1 MKKQFSKILI
11 AVLLIISL
19 GEGFIL
25 YRTYSVS
32 GKNVQIANKLER
44 LEKTVD
50 QYYTGDVDQK
60 QLENYTYK
68 GYLAG
73 LGDPYSTYYS
83 ESEFKDLMDSTNGVF
98 SGVGIYLSQDTTTG
112 EIKVIRVIKG
122 GPSDGSGIKS
132 GDMLVKV
139 DGKSASD
146 KDLDKVVAEVKGEEG
161 TKVKL
166 SFLRGKEKKTRDFT
180 ITRKKVVTQ
189 TVETKMVDD
198 GIGYLSISEF
208 DEVTVDQFKN
218 GIKKL
223 KKQGMKAMIIDV
235 RNNPGGLVD
244 SVVDIA
250 DELLGKGTI
259 VSMKDKQGKEK
270 VYSSDAAQPVK
281 VPVCVLVNGES
292 ASASEIL
299 SGAVKDHKRGTLVG
313 EKTFGKGIVQG
324 FFKLGDG
331 SYAKLTYAS
340 YYTPS
345 GNNIHKK
352 GIKPDVAVKD
362 NSKTKADEQL
372 LKAQQILRKQ
382 LKK

>member
-11 AVLLIISL
+11 AVLLVISL
-19 GEGFIL
+19 GEGFLL
-25 YRTYSVS
+25 YRNYTVS
-32 GKNVQIANKLER
+32 GKNVQIANKLEK
-44 LEKTVD
+44 LQKTVD
-50 QYYTGDVDQK
+50 EYYKGDVDQDK
-60 QLENYTYK
+60 LENYTYK

-73 LGDPYSTYYS
+73 LGDPYSSYYS
-83 ESEFKDLMDSTNGVF
+83 ESEFEDLMETTNGVF
-98 SGVGIYLSQDTTTG
+98 SGVGIYLSQDTVTG
-112 EIKVIRVIKG
+112 QIKVIRVIKG

-132 GDMLVKV
+132 GDVLIKV
-139 DGKSASD
+139 DGKSVGD
-146 KDLDKVVAEVKGEEG
+146 KDLDQVVSEVKGEEG

-166 SFLRGKEKKTRDFT
+166 TFLRSKEKNAKDYT

-189 TVETKMVDD
+189 TVETKMLDD
-198 GIGYLSISEF
+198 QIGYLSISEF
-208 DEVTVDQFKN
+208 DEVTLGQFKK
-218 GIKKL
+218 GIKQL
-223 KKQGMKAMIIDV
+223 QKKGMKALILDV

-244 SVVDIA
+244 SVVDIC
-250 DELLGKGTI
+250 DELLGKGKI

-270 VYSSDAAQPVK
+270 VYRSDADQSVK
-281 VPVCVLVNGES
+281 VPICVLVNGES

-313 EKTFGKGIVQG
+313 QKTFGKGIVQG

-345 GNNIHKK
+345 GADIHKK
-352 GIKPDVAVKD
+352 GIKPDVNVKD
-362 NSKTKADEQL
+362 DTKTKADEQL
-372 LKAQQILRKQ
+372 LKAQQILKKK

>member
-11 AVLLIISL
+11 AVLLVISL
-19 GEGFIL
+19 GEGFLL
-25 YRTYSVS
+25 YRNYTVS
-32 GKNVQIANKLER
+32 GKNVQIANKLEK
-44 LEKTVD
+44 LQKTVD
-50 QYYTGDVDQK
+50 QYYKGDVDQDK
-60 QLENYTYK
+60 LENYTYK

-73 LGDPYSTYYS
+73 LGDPYSSYYS
-83 ESEFKDLMDSTNGVF
+83 ESEFEDLMETTNGVF
-98 SGVGIYLSQDTTTG
+98 SGVGIYLSQDTVTG
-112 EIKVIRVIKG
+112 QIKVIRVIKG

-132 GDMLVKV
+132 GDVLIKV
-139 DGKSASD
+139 DGKSVGD
-146 KDLDKVVAEVKGEEG
+146 KDLDQVVSEVKGEEG

-166 SFLRGKEKKTRDFT
+166 TFLRSKERNAKDYT

-189 TVETKMVDD
+189 TVETKMLDD
-198 GIGYLSISEF
+198 QIGYLSISEF
-208 DEVTVDQFKN
+208 DEVTLGQFKK
-218 GIKKL
+218 GIKQL
-223 KKQGMKAMIIDV
+223 QKKGMKALILDV

-244 SVVDIA
+244 SVVDIC
-250 DELLGKGTI
+250 DELLGKGKI

-270 VYSSDAAQPVK
+270 VYRSDADQSVK
-281 VPVCVLVNGES
+281 VPICVLVNGES

-313 EKTFGKGIVQG
+313 QKTFGKGIVQG

-345 GNNIHKK
+345 GADIHKK
-352 GIKPDVAVKD
+352 GIKPDVNVKD
-362 NSKTKADEQL
+362 DTKTKADEQL
-372 LKAQQILRKQ
+372 LKAQQILKKK

>member
-1 MKKQFSKILI
+1 M
-11 AVLLIISL
+11 
-19 GEGFIL
+19 E
-25 YRTYSVS
+25 
-32 GKNVQIANKLER
+32 IANKLQR
-44 LEKTVD
+44 LKKTVD
-50 QYYTGDVDQK
+50 QYYTGDVDEE

-83 ESEFKDLMDSTNGVF
+83 ESEFKELMEATNGVF
-98 SGVGIYLSQDTTTG
+98 SGVGIYLSQDTVTG

-122 GPSDGSGIKS
+122 GPSDGSGIKA
-132 GDMLVKV
+132 GDVLIKV
-139 DGKSASD
+139 DGKSVGD

-166 SFLRGKEKKTRDFT
+166 SFLRGKEKKVKNYT

-189 TVETKMVDD
+189 TVETKMLDD

-208 DEVTVDQFKN
+208 DEVTVGQFKK
-218 GIKKL
+218 GIKQLQSK
-223 KKQGMKAMIIDV
+223 GMKALILDV

-244 SVVDIA
+244 SVVDIC
-250 DELLGKGTI
+250 DELLGEGRI
-259 VSMKDKQGKEK
+259 VSIKDKQGKEK
-270 VYSSDAAQPVK
+270 VYRSDAEQSVK

-345 GNNIHKK
+345 GANIHKK
-352 GIKPDVAVKD
+352 GIKPNVNIKD
-362 NSKTKADEQL
+362 DTKTKADEQL
-372 LKAQQILRKQ
+372 LRAQQILKKK